1 MAAYAAAMA
10 GARGGAAGVG
20 VGRVAPT
27 AAFGHYRGLRP
38 PHLRAQDYWQR
49 LDRYVR
55 GAQYAEQERRGWVD
69 GTGKVVTARNGLP
82 ATDDTAHGARGNAE
96 LHGVAGASK
105 PITCESRLR
114 GIRRSGE
121 TGASSGCS

>member
-38 PHLRAQDYWQR
+38 PHCELGTAGSDWTATDEALGIESRN
-49 LDRYVR
+49 
-55 GAQYAEQERRGWVD
+55 EETGWV
-69 GTGKVVTARNGLP
+69 GLGKR
-82 ATDDTAHGARGNAE
+82 
-96 LHGVAGASK
+96 
-105 PITCESRLR
+105 
-114 GIRRSGE
+114 
-121 TGASSGCS
+121 